1 MNCHGLTR
9 KRQLA
14 TINAS
19 PWPGCRKRKG
29 HCVTWSLIAARISCL
44 CGHQC
49 RGSALVPL
57 RKDEL
62 EAAVI
67 GCVSPWVIR
76 EGKRSWSEKGSELR
90 GGRNWVCSAW
100 RVRVRT
106 KSSRRSCLGQLLT
119 QMVPSL
125 QLSDLAL
132 APAPWLVL
140 GASSPHTSVLQPVK
154 PLVGQALYHCRNW
167 GRDHSSVTEPP
178 ILFSLSQLKET
189 REKKKNK
196 KQLFLF
202 KVAPGLGCNI
212 LWPSS

>member
-1 MNCHGLTR
+1 MQKEERSLCNVV
-9 KRQLA
+9 
-14 TINAS
+14 S
-19 PWPGCRKRKG
+19 
-29 HCVTWSLIAARISCL
+29 HCSQNSCL

-62 EAAVI
+62 DAAGI

-125 QLSDLAL
+125 QPSDLAL

-154 PLVGQALYHCRNW
+154 PLVGKALYHCRNW

-189 REKKKNK
+189 REKKN